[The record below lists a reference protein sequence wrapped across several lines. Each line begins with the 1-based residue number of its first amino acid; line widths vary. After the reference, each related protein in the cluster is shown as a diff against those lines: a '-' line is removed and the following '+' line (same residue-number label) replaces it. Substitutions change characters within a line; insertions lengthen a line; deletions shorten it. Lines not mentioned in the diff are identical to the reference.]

1 MYCEKMVLAV
11 KVGGRVLREVA
22 GEVYLPFGSEYSVML
37 KNMSGKRAVVHVE
50 IDGKSATDGGV
61 ILDVGKSVDLER
73 FIGGNLHGGRRFR
86 FIEKTD
92 AISENRGDRVDDGF
106 IRVTYQFEKPLPVTV
121 PVHYE
126 HYHWYRPYYWN
137 PTPYWF
143 GPSVLYT
150 QNIGSV
156 VGSSGN
162 CLRSASVSCSAS
174 VGEPKSA
181 SVNNAGITVEGSHS
195 GQQFTTGNVGALEGE
210 VHSMVLR
217 LLGKDDGR
225 PVAAPVTV
233 KTKKK
238 CSSCGK
244 EWEYAIEY
252 CGGCGTFLRQ

>member
-1 MYCEKMVLAV
+1 MDLQCHTHKILVLLL
-11 KVGGRVLREVA
+11 GL
-22 GEVYLPFGSEYSVML
+22 
-37 KNMSGKRAVVHVE
+37 VV
-50 IDGKSATDGGV
+50 IACD
-61 ILDVGKSVDLER
+61 
-73 FIGGNLHGGRRFR
+73 
-86 FIEKTD
+86 
-92 AISENRGDRVDDGF
+92 
-106 IRVTYQFEKPLPVTV
+106 
-121 PVHYE
+121 
-126 HYHWYRPYYWN
+126 
-137 PTPYWF
+137 
-143 GPSVLYT
+143 
-150 QNIGSV
+150 
-156 VGSSGN
+156 
-162 CLRSASVSCSAS
+162 
-174 VGEPKSA
+174 